1 MPAIILEKK
10 KKSFSPNFGKDL
22 MVHAICYNC
31 WIGMNKNIDYWK
43 AGLGF
48 KLNTTNYFGII

>member
-10 KKSFSPNFGKDL
+10 KSTFPKLGKNF

-31 WIGMNKNIDYWK
+31 WIGMNKNIDFWK
-43 AGLGF
+43 AGHGF